1 MPATSPIV
9 AFAVASIGIAAF
21 SGMDALMKGLV
32 LAIGTYNAMLWRN
45 LAGIATSGLP
55 YLLRPRARPTAAAM
69 RLHLLRGIVS
79 TVMGLLFFWA
89 LGQLPMAQAIA
100 LTHIAPLLSLFL
112 AAWLLGEPIRQRTI
126 LASLLA
132 LTGVVV
138 ILIGQG
144 RSELGPNAFWG
155 AMAAIG
161 SAICYAWNII
171 LMRQQAQIAGPSE
184 IAFYQSVIVT
194 AILALAAPWLAV
206 WPAGQWPAL
215 GFAAL
220 LAVASLFLM
229 SWAYARAQA
238 SYLAPTEYTAFVWA
252 AILGLVVFGESV
264 SPWTLAGA
272 ALIIIACIWAARR
285 RDGAPV
291 ADAEAALP

>member
-1 MPATSPIV
+1 MAATRPVV
-9 AFAVASIGIAAF
+9 AFAVAIVGIAVF

-32 LAIGTYNAMLWRN
+32 LAIGVYNALLWRG
-45 LAGIATSGLP
+45 LAGVATSGAP
-55 YLLRPRARPTAAAM
+55 YLLRPHRRPTRTAM
-69 RLHLLRGIVS
+69 RLHVLRGVVS
-79 TVMGLLFFWA
+79 TAMGLLFFWS

-112 AAWLLGEPIRQRTI
+112 AAWLLGEPVRRRTV

-132 LTGVVV
+132 LAGVAL

-144 RSELGPNAFWG
+144 RAELGQGAFLG

-161 SAICYAWNII
+161 SAICYAWNIV
-171 LMRQQAQIAGPSE
+171 LMRQQALVAGPPE
-184 IAFYQSVIVT
+184 IAFYQSVVVT
-194 AILALAAPWLAV
+194 AVLALAAPWLAA
-206 WPAGQWPAL
+206 WPTGQWPAIL
-215 GFAAL
+215 SAAL
-220 LAVASLFLM
+220 LTVASLFLL
-229 SWAYARAQA
+229 SWAYARAEA

-252 AILGLVVFGESV
+252 AILGFLVFGERV

-272 ALIIIACIWAARR
+272 AFIIGGCVWAARR
-285 RDGAPV
+285 RDGVPV